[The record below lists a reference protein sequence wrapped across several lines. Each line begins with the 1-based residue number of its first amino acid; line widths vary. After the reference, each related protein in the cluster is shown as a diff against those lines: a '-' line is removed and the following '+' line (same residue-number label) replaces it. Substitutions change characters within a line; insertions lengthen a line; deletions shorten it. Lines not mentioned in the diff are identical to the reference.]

1 MYALSKIDLFKHEHK
16 SEIEK
21 KYFLS
26 GDLTRK
32 KLFSFLPAL
41 ILTNISTALLIS
53 VDSLVAGN
61 MISADALASISF
73 YSPVSNII
81 GAITAIISTGSATL
95 LSLRVGDVDSDGILR
110 TKKLIAN
117 ISVIAAIIVSLL
129 QIPIVF
135 FIINTYDLSPEMIS
149 MMKSYAIGMMI
160 ATPFGMISTIGT
172 YQLQVM
178 GKMRVLMAL
187 AIIEGLTNLGLNVFF
202 VGVLDLGVAGTG
214 FGTACANIVRCACTL
229 IYLFKK
235 TDMYSFRDA
244 HWTKSD
250 LKELIK
256 KGLPDASSIFINA
269 TITYVMAH
277 IIILYFGQDGG
288 VIKGVLSF
296 LYSIVF
302 VISSSIQ
309 GSTRPL
315 VGLLNGIKDRRG
327 IIVLIH
333 QGVNLSL
340 IFVGLLSLIF
350 CLFPEWFYSIQGV
363 KDIPEGG
370 ILSVRFYAFYFVFTT
385 IDSLFRMYFASAGNP
400 RFSTILTLA
409 GNALVP
415 GVAYL
420 LGKFFAPPYIWLA
433 YLIVESLILIVN
445 LIRYLRMALI
455 EKKRETDS
463 EDAIYL
469 SVKPEEAYEA
479 ATMVQEYAIDMGY
492 SEKIAKRAR
501 LCMEEMVAYSVKASK
516 AIRVRN
522 QIVFHFSDKGIR
534 FMMLDDGECIPFNND
549 EEETSYM
556 IDNYKLLKR
565 LSKKLKY
572 QYVLD
577 MNYTLLQ
584 F

>member
-1 MYALSKIDLFKHEHK
+1 M
-16 SEIEK
+16 
-21 KYFLS
+21 
-26 GDLTRK
+26 
-32 KLFSFLPAL
+32 
-41 ILTNISTALLIS
+41 
-53 VDSLVAGN
+53 V
-61 MISADALASISF
+61 
-73 YSPVSNII
+73 
-81 GAITAIISTGSATL
+81 
-95 LSLRVGDVDSDGILR
+95 
-110 TKKLIAN
+110 
-117 ISVIAAIIVSLL
+117 
-129 QIPIVF
+129 
-135 FIINTYDLSPEMIS
+135 
-149 MMKSYAIGMMI
+149 
-160 ATPFGMISTIGT
+160 
-172 YQLQVM
+172 
-178 GKMRVLMAL
+178 L

-244 HWTKSD
+244 HWTAAD

-269 TITYVMAH
+269 IITYVMAH

-327 IIVLIH
+327 IIVLIQ

-420 LGKFFAPPYIWLA
+420 LGRFFAPPYIWLS

-445 LIRYLRMALI
+445 LIRYIRMALI

-469 SVKPEEAYEA
+469 SVKPKEACEA

-501 LCMEEMVAYSVKASK
+501 LCMEEMVAYSVKATK
-516 AIRVRN
+516 ARRVRN
-522 QIVFHFSDKGIR
+522 QIVFHFSDKGIS

-572 QYVLD
+572 QYILD

>member
-1 MYALSKIDLFKHEHK
+1 MYALHKIDLFKREHK

-21 KYFLS
+21 KFFLN

-41 ILTNISTALLIS
+41 ILTNLSTALLIS

-73 YSPVSNII
+73 YSPVANII
-81 GAITAIISTGSATL
+81 GAFTAIISTGSATL
-95 LSLRVGDVDSDGILR
+95 LSVRVGDVDSDGILR

-117 ISVIAAIIVSLL
+117 ISVIAALIVSLL

-135 FIINTYDLSPEMIS
+135 FIINTYDLSPDMIS
-149 MMKSYAIGMMI
+149 LMQHYAIGMMI

-178 GKMRVLMAL
+178 GKMKVLMGL
-187 AIIEGLTNLGLNVFF
+187 AITEGITNLALNVFF
-202 VGVLDLGVAGTG
+202 VCVLDLGVAGTG
-214 FGTACANIVRCACTL
+214 FGTACANIVRCTCTL

-244 HWTKSD
+244 HWTSSD

-256 KGLPDASSIFINA
+256 KGMPDASSIFINA

-309 GSTRPL
+309 GATRPL
-315 VGLLNGIKDRRG
+315 VGFLNGIKDRRG
-327 IIVLIH
+327 IIVLIQ
-333 QGVNLSL
+333 QGVNLSVV
-340 IFVGLLSLIF
+340 FVGLLSLIF
-350 CLFPEWFYSIQGV
+350 CVFPEWFFTMQGIN
-363 KDIPEGG
+363 DIPEGG
-370 ILSVRFYAFYFVFTT
+370 ILSIRLYAFYFVFTT

-415 GVAYL
+415 GVAYV
-420 LGKFFAPPYIWLA
+420 LGKVFAPPYIWLA

-445 LIRYLRMALI
+445 LIRYIRMAII
-455 EKKRETDS
+455 EKKRENDV
-463 EDAIYL
+463 EDTIYL
-469 SVKPEEAYEA
+469 SVEPEDAYEA
-479 ATMVQEYAIDMGY
+479 ASMVQEYAIDIGQT
-492 SEKIAKRAR
+492 EKIANRAR
-501 LCMEEMVAYSVKASK
+501 LCMEEMVAYSVKATRARK
-516 AIRVRN
+516 VRN
-522 QIVFHFSDKGIR
+522 QIVFHFSEDEIR
-534 FMMLDDGECIPFNND
+534 FIMLDDGECIPFDND
-549 EEETSYM
+549 EKETEYM
-556 IDNYKLLKR
+556 IDNYKLIKR
-565 LSKKLKY
+565 LSKKMKY

-577 MNYTLLQ
+577 MNYTLLT